1 MLTWRDVPHE
11 SDSSNELI
19 SQVSSPLFSQ
29 STSKIGIGPLGIQ
42 CRKEGLFGIWP
53 SRSINRRV
61 GGTVF

>member
-29 STSKIGIGPLGIQ
+29 STSKIGMGPLGIQ
-42 CRKEGLFGIWP
+42 CQKEGFYLIFGQVDI
-53 SRSINRRV
+53 
-61 GGTVF
+61 